1 MNAVGGGELELLEG
15 GGADATG
22 ALLGRY
28 ASATDSWDL
37 PIPPSHGTHCPG
49 TRTRPQGRPT
59 ARSSHC

>member
-37 PIPPSHGTHCPG
+37 PMEGEFWEAG

-59 ARSSHC
+59 APSSRC